1 MFKKINLFYDTV
13 YKRGSRNYCFFT
25 IFILYRLVTLLCL
38 KSTIIS
44 SIRRVELTIVLTRKK
59 GHLLR
64 KLIANAP
71 TNSVIPVWIV
81 EKSLVAH

>member
-1 MFKKINLFYDTV
+1 MTLFIKGEV
-13 YKRGSRNYCFFT
+13 EIIVFFT

-59 GHLLR
+59 AHLLR
-64 KLIANAP
+64 KLIASAP
-71 TNSVIPVWIV
+71 INSVIPVWIV
-81 EKSLVAH
+81 EKSLVVH